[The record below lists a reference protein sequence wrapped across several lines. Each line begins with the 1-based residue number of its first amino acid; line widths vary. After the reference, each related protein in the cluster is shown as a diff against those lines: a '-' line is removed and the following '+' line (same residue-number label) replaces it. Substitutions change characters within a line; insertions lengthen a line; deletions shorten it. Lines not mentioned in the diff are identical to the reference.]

1 MNTMTIVSSRANAWE
16 GFTGGGWEKAVDVR
30 DFIQKNFTPHT
41 GDAAFLAGATPRTL
55 GLWQTLQ
62 GLLKQEQAKGVLDV
76 STDRPST
83 IVAHDAGYIDAERE
97 LIVGLQTDA
106 PLKRAIM

>member
-1 MNTMTIVSSRANAWE
+1 MNTMTIISSRADAWE
-16 GFTGGGWEKAVDVR
+16 GFAGGHWETAVDVR
-30 DFIQKNFTPHT
+30 DFIQKNYTPYP

-62 GLLKQEQAKGVLDV
+62 VLLKQEQQKGVLDV

-106 PLKRAIM
+106 P